1 MRSIALSLFTAV
13 VAVGGCGPLTT
24 PGESGSAPLAPT
36 AEPAPSA
43 PQREATT
50 APSAATR
57 PAAGA
62 VMAYVNG
69 RPVYMRRLHE
79 MLVRSHGMEQ
89 GRQLIASELVAQ
101 AAEQQN
107 LTASDEEIAA
117 EHERTLERMFPDNV
131 SGAEQRERLLEQLLV
146 QKGVPREEWRMT
158 MRRNVLL
165 GKLAGP
171 RAAVSETELRTQFEE
186 RYGRRFVVRH
196 IQTASLGD
204 AQNALEQLRKGADF
218 AQLARRVSKSRSAE
232 TGGLLQ
238 PIGPKAPGLPP
249 PLREAARSMKTA
261 GEISEPIQVGTTYHV
276 LHLERIIE
284 SQDVKFE
291 DVKDTLAEAVRND
304 KLRALKPQILAEL
317 IRGGRIEYVDPIL
330 KRKSKAAEPGEE
342 VRP

>member
-1 MRSIALSLFTAV
+1 MRSIALLLFTAV
-13 VAVGGCGPLTT
+13 VAVGGCGPLKTIE
-24 PGESGSAPLAPT
+24 ESGAAPT
-36 AEPAPSA
+36 AEPAP
-43 PQREATT
+43 PTPRPETTT
-50 APSAATR
+50 APTATTR

-69 RPVYMRRLHE
+69 RPIYMRRLHE
-79 MLVRSHGMEQ
+79 MLVRSHGVEQ

-101 AAEQQN
+101 AAEEQN

-117 EHERTLERMFPDNV
+117 EHERTLERMFPDDV
-131 SGAEQRERLLEQLLV
+131 SGSEQKERLLEHLMV
-146 QKGVPREEWRMT
+146 QRGVPREEWRMT

-171 RAAVSETELRTQFEE
+171 RATVGEAELRTQFEE
-186 RYGRRFVVRH
+186 RYGRKFVVRH
-196 IQTASLGD
+196 IQTASLSD
-204 AQNALEQLRKGADF
+204 AQNALERLRKGADF
-218 AQLARRVSKSRSAE
+218 AQLARKVSKNRSAA

-249 PLREAARSMKTA
+249 PLRKAARSMKTP

-284 SQDVKFE
+284 SQNVKFE
-291 DVKDTLAEAVRND
+291 DIKDSLAEAVRDD

-317 IRGGRIEYVDPIL
+317 IRLGRVEYVDPIL
-330 KRKSKAAEPGEE
+330 KRKSKAAEPGQE